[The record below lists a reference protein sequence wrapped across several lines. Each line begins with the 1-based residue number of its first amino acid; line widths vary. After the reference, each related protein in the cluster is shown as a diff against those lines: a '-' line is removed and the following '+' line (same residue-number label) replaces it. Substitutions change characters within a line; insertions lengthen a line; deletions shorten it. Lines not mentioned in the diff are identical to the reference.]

1 MAEGT
6 RTDSWTFKF
15 AAWWIDHPVLT
26 FVLMAVPT
34 LVLASKIPTIEVYS
48 RFADLLPQRHDY
60 IVTYNEMRETFGGA
74 NVVTMSL
81 EATEGDIYDHSTLEK
96 VRFLTDEVD
105 KVGGVNH
112 YQVASIAHRKI
123 RRIVTNASGMVKS
136 QPVLPKFVPKDVAKL
151 TQLREEMF
159 NNDIVYGTYISED
172 GRAAMI
178 LAGFDEDRLDY
189 NVIFTRLRELRWLVE
204 SDNFYVARALDGVH
218 TTLRADIVDW
228 SKAKSAWRKF
238 GKELKTQEFA
248 VDAGLLEPIPPA
260 IDEGSVLAKA
270 RSAATRAAADAAG
283 AADKAAGSA
292 DETATAAVLQAARL
306 AEVEAQAAVDAK
318 EAQVAALFAA
328 VRDYVMIANG
338 DAEGGAAIGRIPQTR
353 LFIAGEPMLKGWIYY
368 HSGQLKLIFTIT
380 GLLFAIL
387 LLLNFRSFP
396 GLVLPILS
404 TGISAVWGLGFVGWV
419 GFNLDPL
426 ILVVPILISART
438 ASHAVQ
444 FLERYRDEIRTG
456 IDRKPAVVNTMG
468 ELLTPSLIAIFTD
481 AAGLLVL
488 AVSSIPII
496 AKLGIFCCFWSASN
510 MISVPLMLPWFVA
523 HLMAPRA
530 DVGHGVDAD
539 GVPEAFAQ
547 RSMFRLGRFLVSSA
561 SNVPVAI
568 VVGVL
573 VFGSLYF
580 AKDVVV
586 GENQP
591 GSPILFGDSDYNVAA
606 AAINAR
612 FAGSNQLSIYLVG
625 EEEHAMK
632 RPDVVSTVAR
642 VRAHMMAVPGSGG
655 PRAVPTLVRSI
666 NRLYHFDDPRWSSM
680 PEAQADIG
688 NILFMY
694 EAGAAIPGVILEYMN
709 YPASTANFVVFFK
722 DATGDTVRRAV
733 DHAKDFIATHPLEG
747 VKYELAGG
755 YVGVTAAANE
765 EIEHSELIQTALI
778 LLVVMASVLV
788 TYRSFT
794 APALVF
800 VVLVIAV
807 LVNRAFMGIRGI
819 GLNVNTLPVTAVGIG
834 IGVDYAIYILDRI
847 REEAS
852 HMPVEDAIVKAL
864 STTGAAVVF
873 TAVTVVAGILF
884 WIVGSNLRFNSEM
897 ALLLTLL
904 MGGHMIGAI
913 TVLPMMIRVFQPR
926 FITGETGANEAARDA
941 AAETAPRSA

>member
-1 MAEGT
+1 VNHRLLA
-6 RTDSWTFKF
+6 FF
-15 AAWWIDHPVLT
+15 
-26 FVLMAVPT
+26 LMAVPT
-34 LVLASKIPTIEVYS
+34 VVLASKIPTIEVFS
-48 RFADLLPQRHDY
+48 RFADLLPQRHEY
-60 IVTYNEMRETFGGA
+60 IVTYNDMRETFGGA

-81 EATEGDIYDHSTLEK
+81 EATEGDIYDHATLEK

-105 KVGGVNH
+105 KIQGVNH

-123 RRIVTNASGMVKS
+123 RRIVTNESGMVKS
-136 QPVLPKFVPKDVAKL
+136 IPVLPKFVPKDQAKL

-189 NVIFTRLRELRWLVE
+189 NTIFTRLRELRWLVE

-218 TTLRADIVDW
+218 SQVRADPVDW

-238 GKELKTQEFA
+238 EKELKTQEFA
-248 VDAGLLEPIPPA
+248 VEAALLEPVLPM
-260 IDEGSVLAKA
+260 IDEGRELAKA
-270 RSAATRAAADAAG
+270 RSAAIRVAADASG
-283 AADKAAGSA
+283 AAGKAAGRA
-292 DETATAAVLQAARL
+292 DEAAAVAALQSAEA

-318 EAQVAALFAA
+318 EAEVAGLFAA
-328 VRDYVMIANG
+328 VRGTVMLANG
-338 DAEGGAAIGRIPQTR
+338 DAEAGAAAGRIPRTR

-368 HSGQLKLIFTIT
+368 HSGQLKLIFAIT
-380 GLLFAIL
+380 GGLFALL
-387 LLLNFRSFP
+387 LLLNFRSVP
-396 GLVLPILS
+396 GLVLPIVS
-404 TGISAVWGLGFVGWV
+404 TSVSAVWGLGFVGWV

-444 FLERYRDEIRTG
+444 FLERYRDEIRSG
-456 IDRKPAVVNTMG
+456 VERKPAVINTMG
-468 ELLTPSLIAIFTD
+468 ELLTPSWIAIFTD

-510 MISVPLMLPWFVA
+510 LMSVPLMLPWFLA
-523 HLMAPRA
+523 HVMAPKV
-530 DVGHGVDAD
+530 DVGHGIDAD

-547 RSMFRLGRFLVSSA
+547 RTMFKLGKFLVSSA
-561 SNVPVAI
+561 SNVPIAI
-568 VVGVL
+568 VVGIL

-586 GENQP
+586 GENKP

-606 AAINAR
+606 AAINSR

-632 RPDVVSTVAR
+632 RPEVVSTVER
-642 VRAHMMAVPGSGG
+642 FRAHMMGVPGSGG
-655 PRAVPTLVRSI
+655 TRDVPTLVRSI

-694 EAGAAIPGVILEYMN
+694 EAGAAIPGVILEYMD

-733 DHAKDFIATHPLEG
+733 DHAKDFIANHPLEG

-778 LLVVMASVLV
+778 LTVVMASVLV

-800 VVLVIAV
+800 VVLLIAV

-847 REEAS
+847 REEAT

-873 TAVTVVAGILF
+873 TAVTVVAGIF
-884 WIVGSNLRFNSEM
+884 YWIVGSNLRFNSEM

-904 MGGHMIGAI
+904 MGGHMIGAVTI
-913 TVLPMMIRVFQPR
+913 LPMMIRIFKPR
-926 FITGETGANEAARDA
+926 FITGDEAAKA
-941 AAETAPRSA
+941 AAGETAAETAPRSA